1 MAGGKTSFDNIKPF
15 LQNTSFVKS
24 NHNAL
29 NTLPLYDY
37 IGNTTSTPIIPTTNN
52 HVIIDSGAANTF
64 IVVNTKV
71 KNKTPNLRP
80 LPVTVPNGKQM
91 YTTHTYE
98 LDIPE
103 VPLNARLGHVLPGLH
118 QYSLISVP

>member
-1 MAGGKTSFDNIKPF
+1 MAGGKTSFNNIKSF
-15 LQNTSFVKS
+15 LRNTSFVKS
-24 NHNAL
+24 NQNTL

-52 HVIIDSGAANTF
+52 HVIIDSGAVNTF

-80 LPVTVPNGKQM
+80 LPATVPNNKQM
-91 YTTHTYE
+91 YTTYTCE
-98 LDIPE
+98 
-103 VPLNARLGHVLPGLH
+103 
-118 QYSLISVP
+118 